1 MGKEG
6 RLAEV
11 EARLDQAVRG
21 AAEAHSEAERQAAEL
36 KKAAAVLAAENASVE
51 GKLHKEVE
59 KVDKAKEALKV
70 GIAER
75 KQLQAE
81 VKALEARLSTT
92 SRDEQKSQGRLS
104 SAAEVK
110 REPSSS
116 GDELRHT
123 R

>member
-1 MGKEG
+1 M
-6 RLAEV
+6 
-11 EARLDQAVRG
+11 
-21 AAEAHSEAERQAAEL
+21 
-36 KKAAAVLAAENASVE
+36 LAAENASVE